1 MEPSQLPP
9 QTSRALG
16 FYFFRYFHL
25 PYVVYLLLVLL
36 LNNFFILASLLVLV
50 LQG

>member
-1 MEPSQLPP
+1 MEPSQLPLP
-9 QTSRALG
+9 NLPRPRVL
-16 FYFFRYFHL
+16 FFRYFHL